1 MDYQA
6 TMVNDAMI
14 VSMIVLLKY
23 LKVFRE
29 LEVNQVYQVVMVVLA
44 SQVLKE
50 IVVLTASQVRFIL
63 VYFLI

>member
-50 IVVLTASQVRFIL
+50 IVVLTTSQVRFIL